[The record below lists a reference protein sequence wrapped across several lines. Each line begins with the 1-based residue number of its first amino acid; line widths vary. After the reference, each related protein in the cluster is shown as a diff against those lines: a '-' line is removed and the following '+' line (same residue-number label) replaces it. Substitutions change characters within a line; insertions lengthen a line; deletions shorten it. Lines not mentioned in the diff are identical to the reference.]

1 MKRRQA
7 DRPIND
13 AEPVGGEYGRRTAG
27 WCCARA
33 AALLREVVREPKPTA
48 CSSGTV
54 SRVLPLYVRRRLF
67 FVDVAWRIHWRRS
80 RLRGTHARES
90 GFVITGWVDVDGIC
104 AKSVC
109 DHGMIGYGFVWI
121 WYGNSRRGEWRCIF
135 FFAEGMDV

>member
-1 MKRRQA
+1 MSQSQR
-7 DRPIND
+7 
-13 AEPVGGEYGRRTAG
+13 
-27 WCCARA
+27 
-33 AALLREVVREPKPTA
+33 A

-54 SRVLPLYVRRRLF
+54 SRVLPLDVRRRLF

-109 DHGMIGYGFVWI
+109 DHGMIGYGGFGSGTGIYDGANGAVFFLPRDGCVKDEHSTNPFSQLRWKKKGMEVRYLLGMI
-121 WYGNSRRGEWRCIF
+121 GRG
-135 FFAEGMDV
+135 